1 VKTFSSVR
9 KKLIRIIRP
18 LLTHNIEQGE
28 TLLQIMQNIIEWG
41 NKFHLF
47 LTQNNKH
54 NYGVIFIKKLRGF
67 HKNSMSQVY

>member
-1 VKTFSSVR
+1 MGC
-9 KKLIRIIRP
+9 

-28 TLLQIMQNIIEWG
+28 TLLQIMQDIIEWG

-54 NYGVIFIKKLRGF
+54 NYGVIFIKNLEEFIKI
-67 HKNSMSQVY
+67 Q